1 MSHVSAFN
9 FVTKL
14 EKIRVCDG
22 GVTASA
28 SKVRHLV
35 TPGRDVGMR
44 SISRRALLTSAT
56 ALCGLRS
63 ASAAPAVILNDASRL
78 NPIPVAGHS
87 IVRDSDDNRVIAE
100 LRAQLQAA
108 ARAGQPLCVG
118 GARHSMGG
126 QSLPR
131 DGVAISLAAPLCE
144 PNPARRTYRVR
155 GGVRWSEVIQALDP
169 LGFSVAVMQSN
180 HDFSV
185 GGTLSVNAHGWP
197 VPFGPFGSTVRALR
211 LMLADGSIVSCSPT
225 ENADLFSLV
234 IGGYGLLG
242 IILDVEIEMV
252 ANVLLVPTF
261 DRVPAA
267 EVAARLV
274 TTVQDVS
281 VNMAYAR
288 LSIAAK
294 SFLQEA
300 LVVSYRPVLPQPR
313 VLPLA
318 TRSNV
323 YSFLSRQLYRS
334 QIGSESGKEARW
346 YTETVVFSRA
356 ASRLPLT
363 RNAILNYPVAALGET
378 NPRRTDILHEYFIP
392 PDRFADFLAACR
404 EIIPP
409 SRQELINITLRYV
422 EADRVSALAYA
433 PVPGAPVPGARIAAV
448 MSFAQEVTPEADR
461 AMAAMTESLIDAV
474 LALDGTFYL
483 PYRLH
488 ARPEQVR
495 AAYPEFDVF
504 IAKKH
509 YYDPQ
514 LRFRNLMWDKYFV

>member
-1 MSHVSAFN
+1 
-9 FVTKL
+9 
-14 EKIRVCDG
+14 
-22 GVTASA
+22 
-28 SKVRHLV
+28 
-35 TPGRDVGMR
+35 MR

-56 ALCGLRS
+56 ALYGLR
-63 ASAAPAVILNDASRL
+63 AARAAPAVILNDASRL
-78 NPIPVAGHS
+78 NPTPVAGHA
-87 IVRDSDDNRVIAE
+87 IVRDSDDNRIIAE
-100 LRAQLQAA
+100 LQAQLQAA

-144 PNPARRTYRVR
+144 PNPAKRTYRVR

-185 GGTLSVNAHGWP
+185 AGTLSVNAHGWP

-211 LMLADGSIVSCSPT
+211 LMVADGTILNCSRT

-242 IILDVEIEMV
+242 IILDVELEMV

-261 DRVPAA
+261 ERVPAA
-267 EVAARLV
+267 EVAARLL

-281 VNMAYAR
+281 VNMAYGR

-294 SFLQEA
+294 GFLQEA

-323 YSFLSRQLYRS
+323 YSFLSRQVYRS
-334 QIGSESGKEARW
+334 QIGSERGKEARW
-346 YTETVVFSRA
+346 SAETVVFSRA

-363 RNAILNYPVAALGET
+363 RNAILNYPVAALAET
-378 NPRRTDILHEYFIP
+378 NPGRTDILHEYFIP

-433 PVPGAPVPGARIAAV
+433 PVPGARIAAV
-448 MSFAQEVTPEADR
+448 MSFTQELTPEADR
-461 AMAAMTESLIDAV
+461 AMAAMTEGLIEAV

-504 IAKKH
+504 IAKKY